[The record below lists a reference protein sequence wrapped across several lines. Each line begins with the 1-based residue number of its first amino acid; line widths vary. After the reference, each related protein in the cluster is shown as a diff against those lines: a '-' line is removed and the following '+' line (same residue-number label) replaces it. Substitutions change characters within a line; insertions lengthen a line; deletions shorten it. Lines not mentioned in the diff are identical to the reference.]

1 MSQSKEPCP
10 CGRIDEDG
18 RAVSLADCCGRWI
31 AGEPAPDAEAL
42 MRSRYTAH
50 VLRDNAYL
58 LATWHPST
66 RPDDATPDP
75 DTKWLGLEV
84 HDHQMVD
91 GSHAIVEF
99 VARYRMKGR
108 GGRLR
113 ERSRFVHEDDGRW
126 YYVDGVIR

>member
-10 CGRIDEDG
+10 CGRVDDDG

-75 DTKWLGLEV
+75 GTRWLGLEV
-84 HDHQMVD
+84 HDHQMID
-91 GSHAIVEF
+91 GSHAVVES
-99 VARYRMKGR
+99 VARSRVKGR

-113 ERSRFVHEDDGRW
+113 ERSTWTARSTS
-126 YYVDGVIR
+126 